1 MSCFEEALRCC
12 CQEEGKEFSHP
23 DMSRYSTPIQWTNYP
38 LDLTGNIDFDYK
50 EHEHGVYVAQC
61 STPLLKMEDMAS
73 NYTTRYFVEPSG
85 SSQQD
90 ADLGKQKSPKTEER
104 DAERTSAGANDNY
117 KLKS

>member
-1 MSCFEEALRCC
+1 MSCFEEALCCC

-23 DMSRYSTPIQWTNYP
+23 DMSRYATPIQWTNYP

-50 EHEHGVYVAQC
+50 EHEHGVYVTQS
-61 STPLLKMEDMAS
+61 STPLLDTPESMDCLS
-73 NYTTRYFVEPSG
+73 TRYFAEPSG
-85 SSQQD
+85 NSQQD
-90 ADLGKQKSPKTEER
+90 ADLGKQKSPRTEER